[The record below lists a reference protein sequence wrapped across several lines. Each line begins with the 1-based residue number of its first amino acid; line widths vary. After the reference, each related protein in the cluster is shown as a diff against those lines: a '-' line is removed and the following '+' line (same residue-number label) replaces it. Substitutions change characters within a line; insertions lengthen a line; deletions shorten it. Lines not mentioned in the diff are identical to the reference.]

1 MTDRARESDIAFCR
15 EIAGRANANLLH
27 AARLLP
33 PPRQDFFFASYA
45 AMRLIDDRVD
55 DDFLMRPA
63 PARTETRELM
73 LQEIDAWEGQ
83 CLGHAE
89 QGPLPDPVRRA
100 MQDIVLVSDL
110 GETPWRGLADAM
122 RRDVE
127 EREMADWEDFLS
139 YAEGATVA
147 PATVF
152 IYLLAAQP
160 GRTGFHCDLP
170 EAPVTYA
177 VDLGI
182 FCYLVHILRDLAKDA
197 ERSDR
202 LVTIP
207 QSLLAEAGLEK
218 SGLSEAV
225 RARDPRISQLA
236 VLVRARANGHLE
248 LGRQSLARL
257 KPFLGRREYFALS
270 GLIRIYET
278 LFERFSA
285 DFFEGLAAAPELELS
300 LRADLLNARAEP

>member
-1 MTDRARESDIAFCR
+1 MTDRAREGDFDFCR

-33 PPRQDFFFASYA
+33 VPRQEFFFASYA
-45 AMRLIDDRVD
+45 AMRLIDDAVD

-63 PARTETRELM
+63 PERDAARGQM
-73 LQEIDAWEGQ
+73 LAEIDAWEAQ
-83 CLGHAE
+83 CLGRAE
-89 QGPLPDPVRRA
+89 QGPLPEQVQRA
-100 MQDIVLVSDL
+100 MRDTVLASDL
-110 GETPWRGLADAM
+110 GDMPWAGLAAAM

-127 EREMADWEDFLS
+127 ERDMKDWEDFLS

-152 IYLLAAQP
+152 IYLLAADP
-160 GRTGFHCDLP
+160 GQTAFRCRLP

-177 VDLGI
+177 ADLGI

-207 QSLLAEAGLEK
+207 QSLLEEAGLEK
-218 SGLSEAV
+218 HRLAEAV
-225 RARDPRISQLA
+225 RTRDPGIPLLA
-236 VLVRARANGHLE
+236 AALRTKAGGHLKM
-248 LGRQSLARL
+248 GRQSLMRL
-257 KPFLGRREYFALS
+257 KPLLGTREYFALA

-285 DFFEGLAAAPELELS
+285 DFFEGLAAAPALERS
-300 LRADLLNARAEP
+300 LRADLLNAGAEP